1 MSVVQWKINPLS
13 QIDTKTFLSRPF
25 FISFFG
31 SHFFFFLPIAMW
43 ELQLVQVFQ
52 KFGFQSKSKVKIFS
66 KASIWLLCRGWEP
79 NFLPDHMP
87 PRSSS
92 APHTVP
98 TLRGLGD
105 AQNLQSAEFIL
116 FAQQLFLQKLIH
128 LMGGGQLPFS
138 GPSRLSQQHT
148 KEMPFIFPGLT
159 LPSKRAAPSGF

>member
-13 QIDTKTFLSRPF
+13 QIDTKTFLSRTF
-25 FISFFG
+25 FVSFFG
-31 SHFFFFLPIAMW
+31 SHFFFFSIAMW

-52 KFGFQSKSKVKIFS
+52 FGFQSKSKVKIFS
-66 KASIWLLCRGWEP
+66 KASIWLLCKGWEP

-116 FAQQLFLQKLIH
+116 FAQQLFLEKLIH
-128 LMGGGQLPFS
+128 LMGEGQLTFS
-138 GPSRLSQQHT
+138 GPSLLSQQHT